1 MNSLC
6 SRPNLVERKERTET
20 TTERSETTTEKSV
33 TNKEKRTETK
43 KNTETQFN
51 DRLDK
56 LMLGHLL
63 SAGNLVSD
71 ACDYH
76 FQQGGS
82 RQRARLCYQTARS
95 FGFRHIDSLN
105 MAACVEL
112 IHNASLVHDDIQD
125 KDIIRRN
132 AQSVWVKYSRDVA
145 ICIGDAM
152 ILAAFQCLSSINT
165 SVTKNP
171 NKKNV
176 LKLVTQRSLE
186 TVHGQVKDITN
197 NSKIN
202 ATQYHQIAVEKS
214 APLIMLSVEIPALL
228 YGNKDYTES
237 LRSSASYFALA
248 YQFYDDLIDAQL
260 DDNSDEPNI
269 VNITMYKEPKQNW
282 KTAKYQV
289 KKDILRLL
297 CNARDELKSCPKK
310 YSNPLLRRINN
321 LNEVVKGASL

>member
-6 SRPNLVERKERTET
+6 SRPNLLET
-20 TTERSETTTEKSV
+20 P
-33 TNKEKRTETK
+33 
-43 KNTETQFN
+43 ETQFI

-56 LMLGHLL
+56 FMLCHLS
-63 SAGNLVSD
+63 SAGALVLD

-76 FQQGGS
+76 LQQGGS

-95 FGFRHIDSLN
+95 FGFKHVDCMN

-125 KDIIRRN
+125 KDIMRRN
-132 AQSVWVKYSRDVA
+132 AQSVWVKYNRDVA

-152 ILAAFQCLSSINT
+152 ILAAFQCLSSMSINAT
-165 SVTKNP
+165 NNDNKN
-171 NKKNV
+171 KV
-176 LKLVTQRSLE
+176 LRLITQRSLE

-228 YGNKDYTES
+228 YGNNDIIEN
-237 LRSSASYFALA
+237 LRSSASLFALA

-269 VNITMYKEPKQNW
+269 VNITMYKEPKKNW
-282 KTAKYQV
+282 DTAKYQV
-289 KKDILRLL
+289 KKDILHLL
-297 CNARDELKSCPKK
+297 CNAKDELKLCPKK

-321 LNEVVKGASL
+321 LNEVVKGSSV